1 MTLYTLEPFQI
12 EGVNFQTSR
21 YRSLLAD
28 DMGLGKTVQ
37 SIASFNR
44 LKARK
49 ILIIC
54 LHSAKY
60 QWQSMIEEGAELDYS
75 IQIVNTRSDLISPKT
90 DIVILNYEL
99 ILGDYIF
106 KQLKRLKFAVG
117 VCDEAHYLQTL
128 SSQRSKRILGR
139 GGLMESCVYK
149 FMLSGTPMAGRPIDL
164 FPMMYTLA
172 NDALAPYNTYELF
185 AKQFCGAYSDG
196 YGGLIA
202 RGATNLADLRD
213 RLKHFMLRRTD
224 VGNLPEVSYDLIP
237 FAPNEDVK
245 TAMNIEHTLNDDAIA
260 QYSNLHNL
268 GDMASLRQT
277 VAVAKLP
284 ECIQFIEDTLV
295 TGGKLVVF
303 YYHRKVGDILRKEL
317 FKHGHYS
324 TIKGGMTPFNKANEI
339 SRFINDSKR
348 RVMFAQLQAAG
359 ESIDGLQKVCSH
371 AIFVESS
378 WIPKDILQ
386 AVGRLRRKGGLDKPI
401 LAQFLAAAGTIE
413 YQILNSMIKK
423 RQIIR
428 EVIG

>member
-1 MTLYTLEPFQI
+1 MYTLEPFQR
-12 EGVNFQTSR
+12 EGVAFQTSR

-60 QWQSMIEEGAELDYS
+60 QWQTMIEEGAELDYS
-75 IQIVNTRSDLISPKT
+75 IQIVNKRSDLISPKT
-90 DIVILNYEL
+90 DIIILNYEL

-139 GGLMESCVYK
+139 GGLMENCVYK
-149 FMLSGTPMAGRPIDL
+149 FMLSGTPMAGRPVDL
-164 FPMMYTLA
+164 FPMLYTLA
-172 NDALAPYNTYELF
+172 NDALAPYNTYETF

-196 YGGLIA
+196 YGGLLA
-202 RGATNLADLRD
+202 KGATNLPDLRE
-213 RLKHFMLRRTD
+213 RMKGFMLRRTD

-237 FAPNEDVK
+237 IEPNEDVK
-245 TAMNIEHTLNDDAIA
+245 SAMNIEHVLNDDAIT
-260 QYSNLHNL
+260 QYSNIHNL

-284 ECIQFIEDTLV
+284 ECIRFIEDTLISV
-295 TGGKLVVF
+295 NKLVVF
-303 YYHRKVGDILRKEL
+303 YYHRKVGDLLQKALDGYGVVRIQGG
-317 FKHGHYS
+317 GHPQS
-324 TIKGGMTPFNKANEI
+324 KDLAKGV
-339 SRFINDSKR
+339 FINNAMKR
-348 RVMFAQLQAAG
+348 VCLAQLQAAG

-371 AIFVESS
+371 GIFVESS

-423 RQIIR
+423 RQIIK

>member
-1 MTLYTLEPFQI
+1 MYTLEPFQR
-12 EGVNFQTSR
+12 EGVAFQTSR

-49 ILIIC
+49 ILVIC
-54 LHSAKY
+54 LSSVKY
-60 QWQSMIEEGAELDYS
+60 QWQTMIEEGAELDYS
-75 IQIVNTRSDLISPKT
+75 IQIVNTRSDIINPKT
-90 DIVILNYEL
+90 DIVIVNYEL

-106 KQLKRLKFAVG
+106 KQLKRLKYAVG

-139 GGLMESCVYK
+139 GGLLENCVYK

-164 FPMMYTLA
+164 FPMLYTLA
-172 NDALAPYNTYELF
+172 NEALAPYNTYETY
-185 AKQFCGAYSDG
+185 AKHFCGAYSDG
-196 YGGLIA
+196 YGGLLA
-202 RGATNLADLRD
+202 KGATNLPDLRE
-213 RLKHFMLRRTD
+213 RMKGFMLRRTD

-237 FAPNEDVK
+237 FAPNQDVK
-245 TAMNIEHTLNDDAIA
+245 STMNIEHTLTDEAISR
-260 QYSNLHNL
+260 YSHLNSL
-268 GDMASLRQT
+268 GDMASLRQM

-284 ECIQFIEDTLV
+284 ECVQFIKDTLV

-303 YYHRKVGDILRKEL
+303 YYHRKVGDILQKEL
-317 FKHGHYS
+317 DSYGVVRIQGGGHPKS
-324 TIKGGMTPFNKANEI
+324 KDIAKGV
-339 SRFINDSKR
+339 FINNEKKR
-348 RVMFAQLQAAG
+348 VCLAQLQAAG

-371 AIFVESS
+371 GIFVESS

-386 AVGRLRRKGGLDKPI
+386 AVGRLRRKGGLDKPV

-423 RQIIR
+423 RQIIK